1 MHMELMGMPIVQ
13 ILLVAVIFLS
23 LLVEIKTGGM
33 GIGALFGLVAAGV
46 FFGSQFVQGL
56 VSFYEIAVFM
66 GGILFIVIE
75 LLTPGIGV
83 FAGIGIVAILY
94 SFIMALG
101 GDAAAVYLLALSMAI
116 SLAAFT
122 VVLKKLPSSRIW
134 SKLVLRDAS
143 TTEKGY
149 VSAANYTSLIG
160 KEGVVLTE
168 LRPAGTA
175 LLDQKQADVVSEGRY
190 IEKGAKIRVISV
202 TGSRIVVQEIS

>member
-116 SLAAFT
+116 SLAAFA